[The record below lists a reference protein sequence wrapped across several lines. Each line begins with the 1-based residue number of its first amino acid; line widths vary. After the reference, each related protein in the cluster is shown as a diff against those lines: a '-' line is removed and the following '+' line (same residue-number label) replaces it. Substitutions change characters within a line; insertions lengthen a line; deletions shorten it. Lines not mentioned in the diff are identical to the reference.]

1 MTRTL
6 FSPKLVEESFS
17 QEKEIPQRNPYIL
30 SKAELLKPPVME
42 IFKPPFAADSYIDEP
57 E

>member
-1 MTRTL
+1 
-6 FSPKLVEESFS
+6 LVEESFS
-17 QEKEIPQRNPYIL
+17 QEKEIVIKREEIPQRNPYIL
-30 SKAELLKPPVME
+30 SKAELSKPPVME